1 MVFLF
6 PQCSFD
12 KNLFHTNSS
21 LSYKLLT
28 KTDQFM
34 SNPKKISQILNLIEI
49 ASNNIQTARTLLS
62 SLATE
67 SGIKVTGEIRTPG
80 TSSTDEDS
88 ALEVVEG
95 FFDGENMIGD
105 NGQIYTVPPN
115 YASKTQLVIG
125 DRMKWI
131 LTKDREVYKLIL
143 AAPRERVTGTFAIEG
158 EHYVVLVDAY
168 PTPIKILKASA
179 TYAIKNLGLTQ
190 GDEVAIT
197 IPKDTTPTWG
207 AFNTV
212 LKGTPEETQT
222 NTVAASTSE
231 IDNLSELGLGDLN
244 LDTNDYF

>member
-1 MVFLF
+1 MLLPIFN
-6 PQCSFD
+6 
-12 KNLFHTNSS
+12 KNRFN
-21 LSYKLLT
+21 
-28 KTDQFM
+28 M
-34 SNPKKISQILNLIEI
+34 SNSKKISQILNLIEI
-49 ASNNIQTARTLLS
+49 ANNNIQTARTLLT

-158 EHYVVLVDAY
+158 EHYVVLVDKH

-179 TYAIKNLGLTQ
+179 TYAIKNLGLIQ

-212 LKGTPEETQT
+212 LKGQPEEQGKE
-222 NTVAASTSE
+222 NAVAASTSE